1 MSRIYEALQKAESE
15 RKTGQRSE
23 GIERS
28 ERLLT
33 ESPTAKGSMTTA
45 AVTEYEVPA
54 AFPVETS
61 IAIADEAPA
70 SRETLDLESVPR
82 RTWTPSYER
91 LPALQDRGG
100 AVEQFRSLRSRIFE
114 LRDISPLKSI
124 LVTSGLPQEGKSFIA
139 TNLAISLARHKN
151 SKVLLIDGDMR
162 RYTLHQLLGCDSH
175 PGLADYLAGKATIL
189 EVMQRAEDRPG
200 PDKARQT
207 ILPNLTFIAGGN
219 GGDKAADLSGNP
231 RFRGLIEEA
240 SPSFDWI
247 VVDSSPVLP
256 VSDAV
261 NMARAC
267 DGVLLVA
274 RAGVTKYPVAQR
286 AQSEMKAARILGFVL
301 NAMDKAANAGNYYGY
316 DSYDAETE

>member
-1 MSRIYEALQKAESE
+1 
-15 RKTGQRSE
+15 
-23 GIERS
+23 
-28 ERLLT
+28 
-33 ESPTAKGSMTTA
+33 
-45 AVTEYEVPA
+45 
-54 AFPVETS
+54 
-61 IAIADEAPA
+61 
-70 SRETLDLESVPR
+70 
-82 RTWTPSYER
+82 
-91 LPALQDRGG
+91 
-100 AVEQFRSLRSRIFE
+100 
-114 LRDISPLKSI
+114 
-124 LVTSGLPQEGKSFIA
+124 
-139 TNLAISLARHKN
+139 
-151 SKVLLIDGDMR
+151 
-162 RYTLHQLLGCDSH
+162 
-175 PGLADYLAGKATIL
+175 
-189 EVMQRAEDRPG
+189 MQRAEDRPG

-301 NAMDKAANAGNYYGY
+301 NAMDKAANAGNY
-316 DSYDAETE
+316 